1 VAGVQSR
8 LAYQMY
14 VAAWASLDWLF
25 PPNCGG
31 CGGSGSRWCPDC
43 HSSTQVLQ
51 SPMCSICGAP
61 LDRSSEA
68 GLCALCK
75 SAPPACTAIRSW
87 AIYSG
92 PIRNAIH
99 RLKYDGDMALA
110 ERIARPLIDV
120 LATVQWEMD
129 AVVPVA
135 ISRSRQAQ
143 RGYNQAGLLAR
154 PLALSAGLPFQPKWL
169 NKVRDTS
176 TQVGL
181 SAVERRANV
190 SGAFSA
196 QSEAAGLRIL
206 VVDDVTTSGA
216 TLNECAAALLCA
228 GAKEVYGLTLA
239 RAEKA
244 YRP

>member
-1 VAGVQSR
+1 VAGFQSR
-8 LAYQMY
+8 LAYKLY

-31 CGGSGSRWCPDC
+31 CTGSGSRWCPDC
-43 HSSTQVLQ
+43 HASTQVLH
-51 SPMCSICGAP
+51 SPLCSLCGAQM
-61 LDRSSEA
+61 DRPSEA
-68 GLCALCK
+68 GLCSVCK
-75 SAPPACTAIRSW
+75 TAPPACTAIRSW

-120 LATVQWEMD
+120 VANMQWELD
-129 AVVPVA
+129 AVVPVP

-154 PLALSAGLPFQPKWL
+154 PVALSSGLPFQSKWL
-169 NKVRDTS
+169 KKVRDTS
-176 TQVGL
+176 SQVGL
-181 SAVERRANV
+181 NAFERRANV

-196 QSEAAGLRIL
+196 PSEAAGLRIL

-228 GAKEVYGLTLA
+228 GAREVYGLTLA

-244 YRP
+244 YHP